1 VPTYSAERVR
11 LLMKQLFSTGRLLA
25 VRTRSRG
32 CRCIAN
38 SLCPGFNNTAFFW
51 GNASWRADQHWRP
64 NELLHWY
71 ALRYWEGAR
80 REVVRLGHGVNQ
92 PVAASAE

>member
-25 VRTRSRG
+25 VRARDPEG
-32 CRCIAN
+32 RCIAT

-51 GNASWRADQHWRP
+51 GNAS
-64 NELLHWY
+64 
-71 ALRYWEGAR
+71 
-80 REVVRLGHGVNQ
+80 
-92 PVAASAE
+92 